1 MDNMTLEELTA
12 FKSQISTED
21 PSNPLI
27 DKINTKIKSIT
38 DHNTITENN
47 SRFLLAQEFLTQALK
62 VYDLIINTNS
72 ASIKNDI
79 NDIIQTR
86 LNRFIHHVNNNHEC
100 PSFNSTDGIQERYN
114 YVDDLSNQWLKELK
128 QYEYENGL
136 VSAPSDQ
143 YVPPQN
149 PYDIS
154 YNTIKEAS
162 KYIPSYDSDSVS
174 KHNIIFDYDPQT
186 NVIKIINFE
195 KEPIQIVIDNAKNI
209 PSSIKDKL
217 YKIVDPDVKDKSQYF
232 NLIIDELKTIH
243 DKALDKHETKLYME
257 CSELGRTILDIV
269 TKHENDFAK
278 ARFYYM
284 MGEFGFGRNALNEP
298 IIFKE

>member
-1 MDNMTLEELTA
+1 MTLDELIE
-12 FKSQISTED
+12 FKSQISLED

-27 DKINTKIKSIT
+27 DKINTRIKSIT

-62 VYDLIINTNS
+62 VYELIINTS
-72 ASIKNDI
+72 SSSIKDDI
-79 NDIIQTR
+79 NDIINTR

-100 PSFNSTDGIQERYN
+100 PSYNSTDGIKERYN
-114 YVDDLSNQWLKELK
+114 YVNDLSEQFEKEQK
-128 QYEYENGL
+128 EYEERNGL
-136 VSAPSDQ
+136 SNAPCDQ
-143 YVPPQN
+143 YIPEQN

-162 KYIPSYDSDSVS
+162 KYIPSYDYSDSIS
-174 KHNIIFDYDPQT
+174 KHSIIFDYDPQT

-195 KEPIQIVIDNAKNI
+195 KEPVQIVIDNAKNI

-217 YKIVDPDVKDKSQYF
+217 LKIVDPDVKDKSQYF
-232 NLIIDELKTIH
+232 NSLIDEFKSLH
-243 DKALDKHETKLYME
+243 DRALNRHETKLYME
-257 CSELGRTILDIV
+257 CSELGRTIMDII

-284 MGEFGFGRNALNEP
+284 IGRRSSIKDED
-298 IIFKE
+298 IIFPE